1 MFFHEVP
8 RLQAM
13 SGIAIPSGVIF
24 VSLNHFFRNLTT
36 LINNNITRNPKICL
50 FRLTLSLK
58 KLGGHSDNALSKAAF
73 YIHSF
78 NVEKLSHVRAFIH
91 YGFLFILDKH

>member
-1 MFFHEVP
+1 M
-8 RLQAM
+8 A
-13 SGIAIPSGVIF
+13 GIAIPSGVIF
-24 VSLNHFFRNLTT
+24 VSLNHFFRNLAT

-73 YIHSF
+73 YVHSF
-78 NVEKLSHVRAFIH
+78 NVEKLSHVTAF
-91 YGFLFILDKH
+91 YSLWFFV